1 MAKVYIKKVQV
12 VNTTYFKK
20 LNIDPSK
27 LSLSQ
32 RNHTDRLITLLKPAS
47 NKFFKEGIWQLVKDF
62 VELTN
67 GKDRKFVQN
76 AFISIEN
83 QINNEID
90 GKEES
95 KKEYKFSIQE
105 YSHCE
110 LIGRLVEVIRE
121 SRPSVVSE
129 EEIEAAKRAE
139 EAKIES
145 KRNEILF
152 NPWRSS
158 NKEEHDEYV
167 RGLSVSELD
176 KEITYQDYCK
186 ITAEE
191 INSEQGITNTKWE
204 LNGFDVW
211 KMEQENLEVKDILNL
226 KKR

>member
-47 NKFFKEGIWQLVKDF
+47 NKVFKEGIWQLVKDF

-83 QINNEID
+83 QINHEID

-95 KKEYKFSIQE
+95 KKEYKFDIQG
-105 YSHCE
+105 YSNCE
-110 LIGRLVEVIRE
+110 LLDRLVEVVRE

-158 NKEEHDEYV
+158 NKEEHEAYV

-186 ITAEE
+186 VAAEE
-191 INSEQGITNTKWE
+191 INSEAGITNTKWE
-204 LNGFDVW
+204 INGFDVW
-211 KMEQENLEVKDILNL
+211 KMEKENLEVKDILNL

>member
-12 VNTTYFKK
+12 VNVTYFKK

-32 RNHTDRLITLLKPAS
+32 RNHTDKLISLLKPAS

-67 GKDRKFVQN
+67 SKDRKFVQN

-83 QINNEID
+83 QINNELE

-95 KKEYKFSIQE
+95 KKEYKFDIQG
-105 YSHCE
+105 YSNCE
-110 LIGRLVEVIRE
+110 LLDRLVEIVRE
-121 SRPSVVSE
+121 SRPSVLSE
-129 EEIEAAKRAE
+129 EEIEAAKREE

-158 NKEEHDEYV
+158 NKEEHEAYV

-186 ITAEE
+186 VAAEE
-191 INSEQGITNTKWE
+191 INSEAGIANTKWE

>member
-12 VNTTYFKK
+12 VNITYFKK

-83 QINNEID
+83 QINHEID

-105 YSHCE
+105 YSNCE
-110 LIGRLVEVIRE
+110 LIDRLVEVVRE
-121 SRPSVVSE
+121 SRPSVVTE
-129 EEIEAAKRAE
+129 EEIEAARREE
-139 EAKIES
+139 EARIES

-158 NKEEHDEYV
+158 NKKEHEEYV
-167 RGLSVSELD
+167 RGLSVSDLD

-186 ITAEE
+186 VTAEA
-191 INSEQGITNTKWE
+191 INTEEGITNTKWE

-211 KMEQENLEVKDILNL
+211 KMEQENLEVKDIINL